1 MLDRGVPVRVV
12 SRAFDQRIL
21 LMFGTFRTILAALV
35 VLQHFSPA
43 RLVGSMAVFA
53 FFTLSGFLMT
63 MLMDTTY
70 RGRPEAFALN
80 RFLRLYPH
88 YWLAMAITAVLLLA
102 GVAGS
107 HPFIGLPD
115 SVGGWAAA
123 LLYVNYWQTSPQ
135 LLPTAWAVTNE
146 IVFYVLIGLGLS
158 KTPGRTLLWFLVS
171 LVYSVLAADYAPKN
185 ADLNY
190 FLPSAAS
197 LPFALG
203 ALAYHARGLIDR
215 RWAPVFAAVSALVI
229 AATMVYV
236 SSGRGYAAGRAT
248 VLAATAVFAVSMYEI
263 AKAYQ
268 GTVIQKIDD
277 LIGDLSYPIYLI
289 HFTAA
294 MVAQLWM
301 PRERSYTF
309 AIVVLIVSIDMA
321 IIMNA
326 VINPWINRLRD
337 AVRSGEKLAFPSV
350 SVLQGTTRRRSA

>member
-1 MLDRGVPVRVV
+1 
-12 SRAFDQRIL
+12 
-21 LMFGTFRTILAALV
+21 
-35 VLQHFSPA
+35 
-43 RLVGSMAVFA
+43 MAIFA

-88 YWLAMAITAVLLLA
+88 YWLAMAITAVLLP

-248 VLAATAVFAVSMYEI
+248 VLAATAVFTVSMYEI
-263 AKAYQ
+263 SKAYR

-277 LIGDLSYPIYLI
+277 LVGDLSYPIYLI
-289 HFTAA
+289 HYTAA
-294 MVAQLWM
+294 MVVQLWM
-301 PRERSYTF
+301 PQVRSYTF

-326 VINPWINRLRD
+326 VINPLINRLRD
-337 AVRSGEKLAFPSV
+337 AVRSGKRPTATS
-350 SVLQGTTRRRSA
+350 GTARRPVPAG